1 MLGEFQAGRAV
12 GRGARIWLRRLP
24 GFLLL
29 GLIVYSPV
37 LVYTAAF
44 LAGFEEQAFSSG
56 DLERIT
62 RWGLIV
68 SLVGRVLELLLAGA
82 LVHGV
87 LRELDGRPGDTVRGG
102 LTSLV
107 PALGVALLVMLVIL
121 MGFVALAIPGLIL
134 ICMLY
139 PAIPAAVAERTAL
152 VATFERGHALTAG
165 HRVQVFGIFLLLGLV
180 SQAITYGL
188 LRAFHALGG
197 DSVGEWKLFVWV
209 SMGVGVVLASLGA
222 AINAVVYHDLKA
234 ASEVTGHAAVPPAAA
249 PRENE
254 LAPGAPAGGG

>member
-29 GLIVYSPV
+29 GLIVHLPV
-37 LVYTAAF
+37 AIYTAVMLSGIDGQSFRA
-44 LAGFEEQAFSSG
+44 EDVEQ
-56 DLERIT
+56 IQ
-62 RWGLIV
+62 RWSLIV
-68 SLVGRVLELLLAGA
+68 SLVSGVFQLLLAGA

-87 LRELDGRPGDTVRGG
+87 LRELDGRPGETVGGG
-102 LTSLV
+102 LAGLV
-107 PALGVALLVMLVIL
+107 PALGASLLVMVVVL
-121 MGFVALAIPGLIL
+121 MGFIALVIPGLIL

-139 PAIPAAVAERTAL
+139 PAIPAAVVERTG
-152 VATFERGHALTAG
+152 VIATFERGHALTAG

-180 SQAITYGL
+180 NQAISYGL
-188 LRAFHALGG
+188 LRAFYALGG

-209 SMGVGVVLASLGA
+209 SLAVGIVLASLAA

-234 ASEVTGHAAVPPAAA
+234 ASEATGHAAAPPAAA

-254 LAPGAPAGGG
+254 LAPGAPAG